1 MKGIITIT
9 AGPATADEAVRQ
21 SQERNKGAILENCAP
36 STDCINEINN
46 APVDWK
52 KGQDVV
58 MPMYNLIEY
67 SNSYSKISRNLW

>member
-9 AGPATADEAVRQ
+9 GGPTTADEAVRQ

-46 APVDWK
+46 APVD
-52 KGQDVV
+52 
-58 MPMYNLIEY
+58 
-67 SNSYSKISRNLW
+67 